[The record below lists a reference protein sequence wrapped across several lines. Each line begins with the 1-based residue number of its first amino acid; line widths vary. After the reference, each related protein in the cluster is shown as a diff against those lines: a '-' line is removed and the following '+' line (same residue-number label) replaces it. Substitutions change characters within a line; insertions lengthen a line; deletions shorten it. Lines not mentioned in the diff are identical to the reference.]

1 MTKDPYT
8 AREIDL
14 LHDGIHEKLDEIIK
28 KVDYTNGKVKRIIIA
43 LIAVASFSIG
53 LGIVEAQTIVSLF
66 L

>member
-28 KVDYTNGKVKRIIIA
+28 KVDYTNGKVKKIIMA
-43 LIAVASFSIG
+43 LIAVAAFSVGIG
-53 LGIVEAQTIVSLF
+53 LVEARTLINL
-66 L
+66 LI